1 MLFRSEK
8 RYTSSIKKKEKKYKC
23 KACGKSYT
31 NYGSLYKHKKRFH
44 PRSDEGGFSNSRS
57 TRGRPKKIKNG
68 YINPELSEYFTEETR
83 KGGPVSVTYEFE
95 EVYKSIFL
103 QSTKLYKCFTDHP
116 LFRIL
121 ERVENFID
129 ILEDNRNLKN
139 SALEEAKLRSNISS
153 IHEQYDETKNLDLKK
168 DSDSIEKDTPEKNI
182 SIKIKEDSNLNN
194 HFRKETEEEKSIR
207 LKNLLIRQQ
216 TSCDK
221 VFVRYLASVSRVV
234 NQEYY
239 KKVLSF
245 VLLLRECI
253 NENAIF
259 LERKRLTPNDD
270 IFPREEERGRTK
282 KEYCR
287 FRNAEMIPEIFNE
300 FLDNYVKKKI
310 GIMLAINEI
319 SELSQNFSSWLLIEG
334 YSCLYLKVIN
344 RK

>member
-1 MLFRSEK
+1 MK
-8 RYTSSIKKKEKKYKC
+8 
-23 KACGKSYT
+23 
-31 NYGSLYKHKKRFH
+31 
-44 PRSDEGGFSNSRS
+44 
-57 TRGRPKKIKNG
+57 
-68 YINPELSEYFTEETR
+68 
-83 KGGPVSVTYEFE
+83 
-95 EVYKSIFL
+95 
-103 QSTKLYKCFTDHP
+103 STKLYKCFTDHP

-319 SELSQNFSSWLLIEG
+319 APQLPLRLCLTVPPTNFPPSLFVITVIFFSSRIKMRKSERKGKKREHTCVITLDPPSQRIK
-334 YSCLYLKVIN
+334 CFTTLYRAKVQS
-344 RK
+344 RHAFHLCVYCKCPAQ